1 MLQGAFHEG
10 LMHGKGVYS
19 WADGLTY
26 EVRLNK
32 FFDYDIRYSYMLRY
46 GLEYF
51 NH

>member
-26 EVRLNK
+26 EVRLNNCSIMI
-32 FFDYDIRYSYMLRY
+32 YNSYMLRY